1 MLSRV
6 VLPLGLAFAVLAGW
20 SAAGHFKMTTDTE
33 QLISADLPWRQ
44 TGIAFEKAFPQLA
57 DTTIAVID
65 GRTPEQAEQG
75 ASTLANK
82 QQTQKNQNQ
91 KKNHPDN
98 RQNKNHERHLL
109 LSEKVVTDT
118 TAQLI

>member
-6 VLPLGLAFAVLAGW
+6 VLPLGLACAGLAGW
-20 SAAGHFKMTTDTE
+20 YAAGHFKMTTDTE

-65 GRTPEQAEQG
+65 GRTPELAEQG
-75 ASTLANK
+75 ASTQAEKLQERND
-82 QQTQKNQNQ
+82 QKLGQ
-91 KKNHPDN
+91 DS
-98 RQNKNHERHLL
+98 RDGG
-109 LSEKVVTDT
+109 T
-118 TAQLI
+118 